1 MFSPFLIYVKV
12 EEKTYCCTYSNPYT
26 FARTEY
32 LTHETNK
39 NKRFLLLLSFSNS
52 PLHPFGCLV
61 NVIYS
66 GLPSKLHCFC
76 NAESLQFAK
85 EHTISYQFTILGC
98 WKQTEKVPNKD
109 AKHTWQHI
117 FLNKYISCA
126 LWYFECS
133 NCILSQFEFQYFL
146 GIFLHAWDVG

>member
-1 MFSPFLIYVKV
+1 MFSPFLIYIKV

-66 GLPSKLHCFC
+66 GLPSKLHCFAMLRVC
-76 NAESLQFAK
+76 SLPKSTPF
-85 EHTISYQFTILGC
+85 HTSSLFSVVENKLKKSQTRMQNILDNIYF
-98 WKQTEKVPNKD
+98 WANIFRVHSDIFSVQTAFWANSNFN
-109 AKHTWQHI
+109 I
-117 FLNKYISCA
+117 F
-126 LWYFECS
+126 
-133 NCILSQFEFQYFL
+133 
-146 GIFLHAWDVG
+146 